1 MYGTILQQG
10 FGPLFFLE
18 SYQYPVGEH
27 QYRAFDQ
34 LAVRGQQC
42 EQLVL
47 GCRDDVAGVECDVV
61 SLEPF
66 AGLDTGAALG
76 VLDKKRF
83 HRPLFDEFP
92 VLVSPGKDT
101 NKKNYPLL
109 LDREGVQTK
118 GNYK

>member
-47 GCRDDVAGVECDVV
+47 GCRFNFVFKIQLFVFQTAGVEKFLHGQAAV
-61 SLEPF
+61 S
-66 AGLDTGAALG
+66 
-76 VLDKKRF
+76 
-83 HRPLFDEFP
+83 
-92 VLVSPGKDT
+92 
-101 NKKNYPLL
+101 
-109 LDREGVQTK
+109 
-118 GNYK
+118 

>member
-1 MYGTILQQG
+1 M
-10 FGPLFFLE
+10 
-18 SYQYPVGEH
+18 
-27 QYRAFDQ
+27 
-34 LAVRGQQC
+34 
-42 EQLVL
+42 
-47 GCRDDVAGVECDVV
+47 RDDVAGVECDVV
-61 SLEPF
+61 SLELF